1 MKVKP
6 PLLRPPGQRLDQ
18 PLKLKEK
25 LVCEVAKMQ
34 SSYNGGGGVRVHPPK
49 LVGAVDTND
58 AGWRL
63 RELESVA
70 AAPPTKASVQEVAEV
85 QEIALEGQSAPLE
98 KGDEGGGGV
107 RLPPP
112 KLKPFESTG
121 GLDAPFAGETAL
133 PATRTHLSH
142 VEDLVPIEEVP
153 VEMGPETGGGVR
165 LPPPKLL
172 PVSETVGGILEEA
185 TELEEVES
193 APVVDGVDAGGGVR
207 VVPHRLKPV
216 GEQASAAEALESAE
230 EALIAIVEDEDNLD
244 GDELAPLDE
253 VPFDTSG
260 GGGGVRLA
268 PPKLQPIV
276 PEPQETELLASAEP
290 ECLDVSEVAR
300 EGGGV
305 RLPPP
310 KLMPVG
316 ELAEYAQ
323 FKHDAQADPRTRR
336 GRHFVDGDTH
346 GTAEEAL
353 DELVA
358 DDIWDESTEGIMV
371 SKEPISGIDL
381 FMMLVTPTPERPAAD
396 ESLGDLEVVEAAQLE
411 TGAEAGGGVRLPP
424 PPLKPINASGTTLN
438 FSADLADVRARRRRL
453 FKPQDSEQ
461 RALDNN
467 HSEAMSVIDLEET
480 PQALSTPQRAVVPV
494 APPVAGQGVA

>member
-1 MKVKP
+1 
-6 PLLRPPGQRLDQ
+6 
-18 PLKLKEK
+18 
-25 LVCEVAKMQ
+25 MQ

-253 VPFDTSG
+253 VPSIP
-260 GGGGVRLA
+260 L
-268 PPKLQPIV
+268 
-276 PEPQETELLASAEP
+276 E
-290 ECLDVSEVAR
+290 
-300 EGGGV
+300 
-305 RLPPP
+305 
-310 KLMPVG
+310 
-316 ELAEYAQ
+316 
-323 FKHDAQADPRTRR
+323 
-336 GRHFVDGDTH
+336 
-346 GTAEEAL
+346 
-353 DELVA
+353 
-358 DDIWDESTEGIMV
+358 
-371 SKEPISGIDL
+371 
-381 FMMLVTPTPERPAAD
+381 
-396 ESLGDLEVVEAAQLE
+396 EVV
-411 TGAEAGGGVRLPP
+411 V
-424 PPLKPINASGTTLN
+424 
-438 FSADLADVRARRRRL
+438 
-453 FKPQDSEQ
+453 
-461 RALDNN
+461 
-467 HSEAMSVIDLEET
+467 
-480 PQALSTPQRAVVPV
+480 
-494 APPVAGQGVA
+494 